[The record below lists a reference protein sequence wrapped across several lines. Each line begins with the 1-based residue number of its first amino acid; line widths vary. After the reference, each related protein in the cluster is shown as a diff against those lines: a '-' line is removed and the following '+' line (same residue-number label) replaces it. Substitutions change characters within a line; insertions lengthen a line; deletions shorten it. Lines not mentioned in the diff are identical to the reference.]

1 MEHINQLRAWKK
13 QADTA
18 GLDINDEDCNIV
30 LRLLNHALEA
40 HDRIKQLEVALS
52 IAMIGGDYLESERRQ
67 LSIVLKGK

>member
-18 GLDINDEDCNIV
+18 SLDINDEDCNVV

-40 HDRIKQLEVALS
+40 HDRIKQLEVALRL
-52 IAMIGGDYLESERRQ
+52 A
-67 LSIVLKGK
+67 LS